1 MPPPALF
8 VDDRPSGGEG
18 APLAV
23 LVHGSMDRHSSFA
36 RVRAEIADSCR
47 VLSYDRRGYAR
58 SREAAPPARGLDD
71 HVADLEA
78 LLAGRRA
85 TLVGHSYGGTVVLT
99 LAARRPGLVASLVA
113 YEPPL
118 SWLEWWPAHGGER
131 QQPFGAASAAE
142 AAAAFVQR
150 MIGAE
155 RYARLPASSRA
166 ELGRDGPALV
176 AELTALRTDPAPFA
190 PEAIAVPAIIAR
202 GGQAT
207 PHQVA
212 ATDLLVARMPDARL
226 QVVAGAGHAGHRS
239 HPVEFAA
246 LVREA
251 VALGSARDPGT
262 VGGGG

>member
-1 MPPPALF
+1 MSPPGLF
-8 VDDRPSGGEG
+8 VDDRPSGGED
-18 APLAV
+18 APLVV

-36 RVRAEIADSCR
+36 RVRAELAGSCR
-47 VLSYDRRGYAR
+47 VLSYDRRGYGR
-58 SREAAPPARGLDD
+58 SREAVPPARGLDD

-85 TLVGHSYGGTVVLT
+85 TLAGHSYGGTVVLA

-118 SWLEWWPAHGGER
+118 SWLEWWPTRGGRRE
-131 QQPFGAASAAE
+131 QPFGASTAAE
-142 AAAAFVQR
+142 AAEAFVKR

-155 RYARLPASSRA
+155 RYARLPASARA

-176 AELTALRTDPAPFA
+176 AELTAIRTDPAPFL
-190 PEAIAVPAIIAR
+190 PEAVAVPAIVAR
-202 GGQAT
+202 GGQAAA
-207 PHQVA
+207 HQLA

-226 QVVAGAGHAGHRS
+226 RVVPGAGHGGHRS

-251 VALGSARDPGT
+251 VALGAARDPGA
-262 VGGGG
+262 VGTGG